1 MPASHR
7 WAGNQRD
14 IPDGRRKLKPNPEP
28 MQFTYQKLTKQEIND
43 LPLRRYDGP
52 IHVVASLNNANRA
65 IDALLKENVIGFDT
79 ETRPAFRQDEAYLP
93 SILQLAGH
101 DAVYIFQLNK
111 VGLCESIL
119 RILSNPDIIKCGV
132 GLHRDLADLMQLSPF
147 NPEAVIDLGTAARR
161 ADVPHD
167 GLRGLTALFLGF
179 RISKQASTTNWSAKE
194 LSIKQ
199 ITYAATDAWVGRE
212 LYFKLKDEQL
222 L

>member
-7 WAGNQRD
+7 GAGNQRD
-14 IPDGRRKLKPNPEP
+14 IPGGRRKLKPNPEP

-119 RILSNPDIIKCGV
+119 RILSNADIIKCGV
-132 GLHRDLADLMQLSPF
+132 ALDRDLIELMQLSPF
-147 NPEAVIDLGTAARR
+147 DPEAFIDLGTVARLM
-161 ADVPHD
+161 DIPHH
-167 GLRGLTALFLGF
+167 GLRGLTALLLGF
-179 RISKQASTTNWSAKE
+179 RISKQARTSNWSAGK

-199 ITYAATDAWVGRE
+199 INYAATDAWVGRE
-212 LYFKLKDEQL
+212 LYFKFKKEKFL
-222 L
+222 